1 MRVGTISSELKSLAD
16 ELAGSMKFQS
26 ETSQQIKAMAER
38 ETKMKKETE
47 LKDKEKLEMISSLN
61 ASRQARAELI
71 EKVSAASKSLA
82 KSGKYRAERDRSE
95 KLRQEIQAHQISIAT
110 LNTEA
115 SMLEQKTSDI
125 SYSISERKK
134 QIKELKSQLDEK
146 ELRREVLVKSKEGI
160 EKELSS
166 KGDSSRKLIDRQ
178 NAINTEMNRLSMDI
192 GKLDAEMANFERTIN
207 DLRLKKATAETRLN
221 DITAELSTSAYQVA
235 GLTLLKGKPEEMDS
249 EANILKSK
257 MDDMGAVNLKAPEVY
272 VEMKKQT
279 EEAISKVTTLQTEK
293 EAVLGMIE
301 QIDSK
306 KLQTFMD
313 MLNQVNKNFAKLY
326 NFVFPGRAT
335 IMLEDETDPLNS
347 GIYMKLNDGKSDI
360 PLKSLS
366 GGQKSMVALMLLFS
380 IHLCKKSS
388 LYLFDEVDAAL
399 DPDNA
404 KILSKLIKQMSDVAQ
419 FIVISHNNSLIV
431 NADTAIGVAMD
442 ERKESKA
449 YGVEIES
456 MLKGKQQ

>member
-1 MRVGTISSELKSLAD
+1 
-16 ELAGSMKFQS
+16 
-26 ETSQQIKAMAER
+26 
-38 ETKMKKETE
+38 
-47 LKDKEKLEMISSLN
+47 
-61 ASRQARAELI
+61 
-71 EKVSAASKSLA
+71 
-82 KSGKYRAERDRSE
+82 
-95 KLRQEIQAHQISIAT
+95 
-110 LNTEA
+110 
-115 SMLEQKTSDI
+115 MLEQKSSDI

-146 ELRREVLVKSKEGI
+146 ELRKEVLTKSKEDI
-160 EKELSS
+160 ERELSG
-166 KGDSSRKLIDRQ
+166 KGASSRKLIERQ
-178 NAINTEMNRLSMDI
+178 NAINTEMNRLSMEM
-192 GKLDAEMANFERTIN
+192 GKLDSEITNFERMIN

-221 DITAELSTSAYQVA
+221 DITAELSTSAYQA
-235 GLTLLKGKPEEMDS
+235 QGLELLKGKPEEMDS

-257 MDDMGAVNLKAPEVY
+257 IDEMGNVNLKAPEVY
-272 VEMKKQT
+272 EAMKAQT

-293 EAVLGMIE
+293 DAVLGMIE

-313 MLNQVNKNFAKLY
+313 MLNQVNKNFARLY
-326 NFVFPGRAT
+326 NFVFPGKAT
-335 IMLEDETDPLNS
+335 IMLENETDPLNS

-442 ERKESKA
+442 DKKESKA
-449 YGVEIES
+449 IGLEIGS